1 MNFLLRMLLG
11 STMGTGF
18 GDRFSKDQTG
28 DLSALTTA
36 MREEKANPESLGRL
50 KDAFAQ
56 LKGMHQDPQMAQATQ
71 PPMSP
76 FDVPLP
82 QDRPQPQPQMA
93 QAHPFAGMF

>member
-1 MNFLLRMLLG
+1 
-11 STMGTGF
+11 MGTGF
-18 GDRFSKDQTG
+18 GDRFSKDRTG

-36 MREEKANPESLGRL
+36 MREERANPEALGRL

-56 LKGMHQDPQMAQATQ
+56 LKGMHEDPQMAQTP

-82 QDRPQPQPQMA
+82 QDRPQQQPQMA
-93 QAHPFAGMF
+93 QAHPFQGMF